1 MNCSGR
7 KCFMVSP
14 QEGHTMVGVLL
25 STGGD
30 RSIAEVEG
38 VQ

>member
-1 MNCSGR
+1 
-7 KCFMVSP
+7 MVSP

-25 STGGD
+25 GTGGD

-38 VQ
+38 V